1 MTGFLTRAAW
11 RQCPPLT
18 TPTWPSPVAAVQ
30 SPLLPL
36 VQYGVS
42 GNSRLRTHTTRDTI
56 ARTIAARAG
65 QDAGAVLTYE
75 LLFEGFE
82 ATWASALGHMPKRVS
97 GTAQPAL
104 LATGVYRHRF
114 GIDPQLW
121 AEPWTIDDGFQMDDG
136 LLMDQRKTRRGTL
149 AIDLADVGVWELASA
164 MIASWELRN
173 DAYGWFL
180 TCAYTGHSFALASA
194 TNTLAVLQALT
205 LPTATAVP
213 YTSATLKLAPYSSS
227 TALDSGDL
235 IEFFGFQL
243 RADNQLRTAQS
254 TRTGLAPEEPRRAE
268 LPVIAGQLTLPYY
281 DDNTLIDAQRAGT
294 HYMAELRI
302 EGAIIASSI
311 PYAFAVWLPDIVL
324 TSVQPTGGGA
334 EAPGLVVDF
343 QARTP
348 ETAAA
353 GVPAMVVPTP
363 IIIELVNTV
372 AAHPLL

>member
-1 MTGFLTRAAW
+1 MSGFFSRAAW

-18 TPTWPSPVAAVQ
+18 TRTWPSPVAAVQ

-36 VQYGVS
+36 VQYGVA
-42 GNSRLRTHTTRDTI
+42 GNSRLRTHTARDTI
-56 ARTIAARAG
+56 ARTIAHRAG

-82 ATWASALGHMPKRVS
+82 ATWADALGHMPKRISSTV
-97 GTAQPAL
+97 QPAL
-104 LATGVYRHRF
+104 LATGVYRHRY
-114 GIDPQLW
+114 GVDPQLW
-121 AEPWTIDDGFQMDDG
+121 AELWTSSDGIESADG
-136 LLMDQRKTRRGTL
+136 LASDQLKTRRGTL
-149 AIDLADVGVWELASA
+149 ALDLADVGVWELASA

-173 DAYGWFL
+173 DVYGWFL
-180 TCAYTGHSFALASA
+180 TCAYIGHSFDLASA

-205 LPTATAVP
+205 LPTTSAVP
-213 YTSATLKLAPYSSS
+213 FTSATLKLAPYSSS

-235 IEFFGFQL
+235 IEFSSFQL
-243 RADNQLRTAQS
+243 RSDNQLRTAQS
-254 TRTGLAPEEPRRAE
+254 TRTGLASEEPRRAE

-281 DDNTLIDAQRAGT
+281 GDNTLIAAQLAGT

-311 PYAFAVWLPDIVL
+311 PYAFAVWLPDILL
-324 TSVQPTGGGA
+324 TSITVTGGGA
-334 EAPGLVVDF
+334 DAPGLAIDF

-353 GVPAMVVPTP
+353 GFPTMVIPTP

-372 AAHPLL
+372 STHTLL